1 MPQDKDE
8 LLKRAKSLRREMTP
22 AEARLWYHLRAKRFD
37 GVKFIRQNPRQG
49 FIVDF
54 VARSEKLI
62 IEVDGDTHGSDE
74 AIAKDAHGTARLE
87 RQGYRVIRFTNAE
100 VVGNLEAV
108 LAAIGDALAAR
119 PLSPALSPQSGERE
133 KKEV

>member
-1 MPQDKDE
+1 MRSEP
-8 LLKRAKSLRREMTP
+8 TP

-37 GVKFIRQNPRQG
+37 GVKFVRQDPSGNA
-49 FIVDF
+49 IVDF
-54 VARSEKLI
+54 VARSRKLI

-74 AIAKDAHGTARLE
+74 AIAKDAQRTARLE

-100 VVGNLEAV
+100 VVGNMEAV
-108 LAAIGDALAAR
+108 LAAISDALAAH

-133 KKEV
+133 N